1 MNRFQQTFGEPKES
15 VRKKIF
21 SALDPMMQDFIRQS
35 PFAVLATAGHSG
47 ECDASPRGG
56 TPGFVKVLD
65 EKHILLPDIAGNH
78 LFHSYENVDS
88 NAHAALVF
96 LIPGCD
102 WTVRVNGRARV
113 VDRGSER
120 LEAIGPEVFS
130 EDQNTKILQGLMIE
144 VVETYAH
151 CPRAFLFSKLWD
163 TEQIGEAREADANRY
178 WLDRWRQSMEGR

>member
-1 MNRFQQTFGEPKES
+1 MNRFQQTFGEPMEM

-21 SALDPMMQDFIRQS
+21 YALDPMMQDFIRQS
-35 PFAVLATAGHSG
+35 PFVVLATAGPSG

-56 TPGFVKVLD
+56 MPGFVKVLD
-65 EKHILLPDIAGNH
+65 DKHLLLPDIAGNR
-78 LFHSYENVDS
+78 LFHSYENVDG
-88 NAHAALVF
+88 NAHAGLVF

-113 VDRGSER
+113 IDRGSGR
-120 LEAIGPEVFS
+120 LEGIAPEVFS
-130 EDQNTKILQGLMIE
+130 EDENTKIVQALMIE

-163 TEQIGEAREADANRY
+163 TEKIGEAREADANLY
-178 WLDRWRQSMEGR
+178 WMNRWRESMAGR